1 MKDVYVV
8 DAVRTPFGKYNGS
21 LAGVRPDDLAAHAV
35 RELLA
40 RTPSLDPSRIEDVYF
55 GNANGAGEENRNVA
69 RMAALLAGLPTS
81 VPGVTV
87 NRLCAS
93 GLEAVIQAARAIAAG
108 DASIVLAGGVE
119 SMTRAPYVLPK
130 SDRPFPA
137 GHAELYSTTLGWRM
151 VNPRMDPQW
160 TVPLGESAELIADK
174 HKIGREQQDEF
185 ALASHRKAAQAQAD
199 GLFDV
204 ELAPVPVP
212 QRKGDPVDF
221 AADECVRPGASLEAM
236 AKLKPSFRTAS
247 EARWGSPRPEAGGG
261 TVTAGN
267 ASPLNDGAAAL
278 LLVDEEGLKATGREP
293 LARISATGV
302 SANDP
307 QYFGLAPVEAVNR
320 ALAKAGKTFADL
332 DVLELN
338 EAFAAQV
345 LGCVA
350 EWPEFDPAILNPQGG
365 AIALGHPLGASGA
378 RLAGTVAHQLARKG
392 GGTGV
397 ATLCIGVGQ
406 GLALVL
412 DR

>member
-1 MKDVYVV
+1 MNTVYVL
-8 DAVRTPFGKYNGS
+8 DAVRTPVGRYNGA
-21 LAGVRPDDLAAHAV
+21 LAGVRPDDLAAHAI

-40 RTPSLDPSRIEDVYF
+40 RTPELDPSRIEDVYF
-55 GNANGAGEENRNVA
+55 GNANGAGEENRNVG
-69 RMAALLAGLPTS
+69 RMAGLLAGLPVS

-93 GLEAVIQAARAIAAG
+93 GLEAVIQAARAIAVG
-108 DASIVLAGGVE
+108 DASIAVAGGVE

-130 SDRPFPA
+130 SERPFPA

-151 VNPRMDPQW
+151 VNPAMEPQW
-160 TVPLGESAELIADK
+160 TIPLGESAELIADK
-174 HKIGREQQDEF
+174 HGISREQQDEF
-185 ALASHRKAAQAQAD
+185 ALGSHRKAAAAQES
-199 GLFDV
+199 GLFDA
-204 ELAPVPVP
+204 ELAPVAVP
-212 QRKGDPVDF
+212 RRKGGPVAF
-221 AADECVRPGASLEAM
+221 TADESVRPDASLAAM
-236 AKLKPSFRTAS
+236 ARLEPSFRT
-247 EARWGSPRPEAGGG
+247 EGG

-278 LLVDEEGLKATGREP
+278 LLVGEAGLKATGRTP

-302 SANDP
+302 SAIAP
-307 QYFGLAPVEAVNR
+307 HHFGLAPVEAVNR
-320 ALAKAGKTFADL
+320 ALTKAGRGFGDL
-332 DVLELN
+332 SVLELN

-378 RLAGTVAHQLARKG
+378 RLAGTVAHQLARRG

-397 ATLCIGVGQ
+397 ATLCVGVGQ

-412 DR
+412 ER

>member
-1 MKDVYVV
+1 MNTVYLV
-8 DAVRTPFGKYNGS
+8 DAVRTPIGRYNGA
-21 LAGVRPDDLAAHAV
+21 LASVRPDDLAAHAI
-35 RELLA
+35 RELVG
-40 RTPSLDPSRIEDVYF
+40 RTPDLDPSRIEDVYF
-55 GNANGAGEENRNVA
+55 GNANGAGEENRNVG

-108 DASIVLAGGVE
+108 DASIAVAGGVE

-130 SDRPFPA
+130 SDKPFPA

-151 VNPRMDPQW
+151 VNPKMEPQW
-160 TVPLGESAELIADK
+160 TIPLGESAELIAEK
-174 HKIGREQQDEF
+174 HKISREQQDEF
-185 ALASHRKAAQAQAD
+185 ALASHRKAARAQHA
-199 GLFDV
+199 GLFDA
-204 ELAPVPVP
+204 ELAPVSIP
-212 QRKGDPVDF
+212 QRKGDPKVF
-221 AADECVRPGASLEAM
+221 GADESVRPDASLEAM
-236 AKLKPSFRTAS
+236 AGLKPSFRK
-247 EARWGSPRPEAGGG
+247 ENG

-278 LLVDEEGLKATGREP
+278 LLTDEEGLKATGREP

-302 SANDP
+302 SALDP
-307 QYFGLAPVEAVNR
+307 HYFGLAPVEAVTR
-320 ALAKAGKTFADL
+320 ALAKAGKGFGDL
-332 DVLELN
+332 SVLELN

-378 RLAGTVAHQLARKG
+378 RLAGTVAHQLARAG
-392 GGTGV
+392 GGVGV

-412 DR
+412 ER